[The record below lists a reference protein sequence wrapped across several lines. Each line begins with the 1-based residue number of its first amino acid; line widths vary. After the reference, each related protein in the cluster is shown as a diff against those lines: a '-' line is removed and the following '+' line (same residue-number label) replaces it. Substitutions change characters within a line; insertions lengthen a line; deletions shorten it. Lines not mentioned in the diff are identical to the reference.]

1 MFQNELRNLKC
12 VFWIS
17 LQLFS
22 KTFFILKRIE
32 RDMMTYIQG
41 EHKFF
46 PWLQTNVY
54 LYMMELY
61 VAPQLEEFQ
70 PWIIFQQDGAP
81 PHLVCSSV
89 FGWNIS
95 KQVVWKRWSDTL
107 ATTIA
112 GYHSPWLLFTE
123 VCLGQIVFDTSSRY
137 YKFEEKNNRLFCYNN
152 WRHVGEHVERNWL
165 SIRRSAC
172 NKRSTCWSVLMCCKK
187 TSRVTLKKYIYIFVF
202 HVQ

>member
-22 KTFFILKRIE
+22 KIFFILKRTE
-32 RDMMTYIQG
+32 RDMTTYIQG

-54 LYMMELY
+54 LYMLELY

-81 PHLVCSSV
+81 PHLACSSV
-89 FGWNIS
+89 FGCNIS
-95 KQVVWKRWSDTL
+95 KQLVWKRWSYTL

-112 GYHSPWLLFTE
+112 GYHRPWLIFTE
-123 VCLGQIVFDTSSRY
+123 VCLGQTVFDTSSRY
-137 YKFEEKNNRLFCYNN
+137 YKFEGKNNRRFGYNN
-152 WRHVGEHVERNWL
+152 WTHVGEHVERNWCRL
-165 SIRRSAC
+165 DVLRAT
-172 NKRSTCWSVLMCCKK
+172 KRAHVEVYWCVVKK
-187 TSRVTLKKYIYIFVF
+187 LLELYF
-202 HVQ
+202 